1 MFVMR
6 GHDNLVGIATRYGLD
21 GPRFNPRPERV
32 SSHSSKPAPRLI
44 QLPVQGVPHLLSEVV
59 RPGRCDYHPPSSMK
73 VFVWVERYLYI
84 LSVPA

>member
-1 MFVMR
+1 MFFMR
-6 GHDNLVGIATRYGLD
+6 GHDNVVGIATRYGLD
-21 GPRFNPRPERV
+21 GPGLKPLSERV

-44 QLPVQGVPHLLSEVV
+44 HLPIQGVPRLFSEVK